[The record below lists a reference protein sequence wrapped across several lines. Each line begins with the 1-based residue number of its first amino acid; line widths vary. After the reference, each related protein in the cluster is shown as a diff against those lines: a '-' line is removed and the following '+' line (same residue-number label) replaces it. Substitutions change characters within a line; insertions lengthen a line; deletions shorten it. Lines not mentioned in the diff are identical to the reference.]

1 MLGWEE
7 YLCLVERN
15 ICAWLGG
22 IFVLGRDEY
31 LCLDGRN
38 ICAWLRGIFVLG
50 WEEYLCFV
58 ERNICAWSRGIFV
71 LGREEE
77 CKTIKVMSSNQA
89 TLIFPSNRA
98 DQGRR
103 KMETNK

>member
-7 YLCLVERN
+7 YLCFVERN
-15 ICAWLGG
+15 ICAWS
-22 IFVLGRDEY
+22 
-31 LCLDGRN
+31 
-38 ICAWLRGIFVLG
+38 RGIFVLG
-50 WEEYLCFV
+50 LEEYLCLV